1 MRSRARRSPTCAPTS
16 ATSTRCSPVSC
27 GQQILSQLT
36 SRFSAEFG
44 QYQFVQSVVP
54 QVAYATLSRRDR
66 RAIHLAVATQT
77 EAVSDPAGD
86 LAPIIAQHYLSAVQ
100 ALPNEP
106 DAPELKVR
114 AGAQLERAAARA
126 RSLGALSD
134 SANHLL
140 LALGLTED
148 PGTRA
153 RLDTLV
159 AWALVDSGDYERA
172 VPHAVAAVDAFDAAG
187 DPVTAGLAAA
197 AHGNALALSGD
208 NAGALSVVEPRWEA
222 LVDRPGADEAL
233 LPLAKVIGLSSVLV
247 ARRDVLDRRLQIAE
261 RIGDRQHLAEAL
273 NSLAS
278 TTRPKVSTRRRAS
291 CCWPRPTSRVRRTI
305 PWPWP
310 GASRTSA
317 PSTSA
322 PTSTRRYR
330 SRGKLVDTAKLSGVA
345 VMRDYSTANL
355 MLARFASG
363 RWDEIEIDD
372 IPLTL
377 TAPIYAGVT
386 GFICVT
392 RGEPFTAPPE
402 ADLHPDSDDPSVNA
416 WANFAASH
424 QAQAAGQ
431 PEEGLRC
438 ALLAADGMFEL
449 SQASDDYVHMWPVA
463 VDLALQVGDRTAV
476 SRLLDVVDST
486 AERLRLPPAMRAQHA
501 RVTGLVARDSSPEEV
516 EPHLRQAIDGFTSW
530 GSPHYRAKT
539 QGELGQWLRSQGRSA
554 EAAPLLEEALTTLT
568 EMRAAAWLEQL
579 RPVDSPGGR

>member
-16 ATSTRCSPVSC
+16 ATSTRCSPVWCASRSS
-27 GQQILSQLT
+27 SQLT

-233 LPLAKVIGLSSVLV
+233 LPLAKVIGTVLRV
-247 ARRDVLDRRLQIAE
+247 GGPARRAGPPAPDSRTDRRPRA
-261 RIGDRQHLAEAL
+261 
-273 NSLAS
+273 
-278 TTRPKVSTRRRAS
+278 PRRRPEQ
-291 CCWPRPTSRVRRTI
+291 PRPLLHGKGCRRD
-305 PWPWP
+305 
-310 GASRTSA
+310 GMHRAAGRGRHRACGA
-317 PSTSA
+317 PSRGA
-322 PTSTRRYR
+322 GQVPLEPQLRLHRLR
-330 SRGKLVDTAKLSGVA
+330 PRQGDAGARGKRSKPPSWP
-345 VMRDYSTANL
+345 
-355 MLARFASG
+355 AS
-363 RWDEIEIDD
+363 
-372 IPLTL
+372 P
-377 TAPIYAGVT
+377 
-386 GFICVT
+386 
-392 RGEPFTAPPE
+392 
-402 ADLHPDSDDPSVNA
+402 
-416 WANFAASH
+416 
-424 QAQAAGQ
+424 
-431 PEEGLRC
+431 
-438 ALLAADGMFEL
+438 
-449 SQASDDYVHMWPVA
+449 
-463 VDLALQVGDRTAV
+463 
-476 SRLLDVVDST
+476 
-486 AERLRLPPAMRAQHA
+486 
-501 RVTGLVARDSSPEEV
+501 
-516 EPHLRQAIDGFTSW
+516 
-530 GSPHYRAKT
+530 
-539 QGELGQWLRSQGRSA
+539 
-554 EAAPLLEEALTTLT
+554 
-568 EMRAAAWLEQL
+568 
-579 RPVDSPGGR
+579 